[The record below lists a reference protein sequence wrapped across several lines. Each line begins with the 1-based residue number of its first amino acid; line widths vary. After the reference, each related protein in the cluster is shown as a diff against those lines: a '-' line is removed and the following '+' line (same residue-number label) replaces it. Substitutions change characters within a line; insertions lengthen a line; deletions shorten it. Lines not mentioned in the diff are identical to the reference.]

1 MAIHIFV
8 ICLVVLG
15 LQNIISITIHKKR
28 FSKQV
33 DELQKQ
39 LDEKKEESELV
50 MREMLSNITHDLKT
64 PLTAIRGY
72 AQGILDGVAATPD
85 RMNKYISTI
94 RNKADDMANLVNE
107 LSLFAQIYNKEIE
120 YKKGGV
126 EIDEYISRCMSNL
139 SLDLETRKIDFLYR
153 NDVEKGTCLYIDEEK
168 IKRVFYNVI
177 GNAYKYIDKDLG
189 MIFLHIEDAGKM
201 VWVRITVAYCYEN
214 TTIRIDAHRK
224 RGDVEIIFQNEGKK
238 IPGAKLQTIFEKF
251 YRVDNSRSTGTGG
264 AGLGLAIA
272 KKIIED
278 HGGQIYAE
286 SEKGKGTKI
295 SFSLPKK
302 VDEKKKI

>member
-189 MIFLHIEDAGKM
+189 MIFLHIEDAGK
-201 VWVRITVAYCYEN
+201 
-214 TTIRIDAHRK
+214 
-224 RGDVEIIFQNEGKK
+224 
-238 IPGAKLQTIFEKF
+238 IFERF
-251 YRVDNSRSTGTGG
+251 YRTDSSRNSKTGG
-264 AGLGLAIA
+264 TGLGLAIA

>member
-201 VWVRITVAYCYEN
+201 VWVRITDNGSGIEK
-214 TTIRIDAHRK
+214 D
-224 RGDVEIIFQNEGKK
+224 EL
-238 IPGAKLQTIFEKF
+238 PLIFERF
-251 YRVDNSRSTGTGG
+251 YRTDSSRNSKTGG
-264 AGLGLAIA
+264 TGLGLAIA
-272 KKIIED
+272 KEIVELHD
-278 HGGQIYAE
+278 GQIMAK
-286 SEKGKGTKI
+286 SDDLHTQFI
-295 SFSLPKK
+295 VTLP
-302 VDEKKKI
+302 

>member
-8 ICLVVLG
+8 ICLFVLG

-50 MREMLSNITHDLKT
+50 LREMLSNITHDLKT

-126 EIDEYISRCMSNL
+126 EIG
-139 SLDLETRKIDFLYR
+139 ETKETLY
-153 NDVEKGTCLYIDEEK
+153 Y
-168 IKRVFYNVI
+168 
-177 GNAYKYIDKDLG
+177 
-189 MIFLHIEDAGKM
+189 
-201 VWVRITVAYCYEN
+201 
-214 TTIRIDAHRK
+214 
-224 RGDVEIIFQNEGKK
+224 
-238 IPGAKLQTIFEKF
+238 GA
-251 YRVDNSRSTGTGG
+251 
-264 AGLGLAIA
+264 
-272 KKIIED
+272 
-278 HGGQIYAE
+278 
-286 SEKGKGTKI
+286 
-295 SFSLPKK
+295 
-302 VDEKKKI
+302 

>member
-201 VWVRITVAYCYEN
+201 VWVRITDNGSGIEK
-214 TTIRIDAHRK
+214 D
-224 RGDVEIIFQNEGKK
+224 EL
-238 IPGAKLQTIFEKF
+238 PLIFERF
-251 YRVDNSRSTGTGG
+251 YRTDSSRNSKTGG
-264 AGLGLAIA
+264 TGLGLAIA

-286 SEKGKGTKI
+286 SEKAKGTKI

>member
-201 VWVRITVAYCYEN
+201 VWVRITDNGSGIEK
-214 TTIRIDAHRK
+214 D
-224 RGDVEIIFQNEGKK
+224 EL
-238 IPGAKLQTIFEKF
+238 PLIFERF
-251 YRVDNSRSTGTGG
+251 YRTDSSRNSKTGG
-264 AGLGLAIA
+264 TGLGLAIA

-286 SEKGKGTKI
+286 SEKEKGTKI

>member
-1 MAIHIFV
+1 MAIHIFI

-201 VWVRITVAYCYEN
+201 VWVRITDNGSGIEK
-214 TTIRIDAHRK
+214 D
-224 RGDVEIIFQNEGKK
+224 EL
-238 IPGAKLQTIFEKF
+238 PLIFERF
-251 YRVDNSRSTGTGG
+251 YRTDSSRNSKTGG
-264 AGLGLAIA
+264 TGLGLAIA
-272 KKIIED
+272 KKIIEEVSLAVS
-278 HGGQIYAE
+278 HFYNYATNYQIDDYWQDRIE
-286 SEKGKGTKI
+286 QHLSGLV
-295 SFSLPKK
+295 LPNIG
-302 VDEKKKI
+302 EP

>member
-1 MAIHIFV
+1 MAIYIFV

-201 VWVRITVAYCYEN
+201 VWVRITDNGSGIEK
-214 TTIRIDAHRK
+214 D
-224 RGDVEIIFQNEGKK
+224 EL
-238 IPGAKLQTIFEKF
+238 PLIFERF
-251 YRVDNSRSTGTGG
+251 YRTDSSRNSKTGG
-264 AGLGLAIA
+264 TGLGLAIA

-295 SFSLPKK
+295 YFSLPMK

>member
-201 VWVRITVAYCYEN
+201 VWVRITDNGSGIEK
-214 TTIRIDAHRK
+214 D
-224 RGDVEIIFQNEGKK
+224 EL
-238 IPGAKLQTIFEKF
+238 PLIFERF
-251 YRVDNSRSTGTGG
+251 YRTDSSRNSKTGG
-264 AGLGLAIA
+264 TGLGLAIA

-286 SEKGKGTKI
+286 SEMGKGTKI

>member
-1 MAIHIFV
+1 MRTMAIHIFI

-201 VWVRITVAYCYEN
+201 VWVRITDNGSGIEK
-214 TTIRIDAHRK
+214 D
-224 RGDVEIIFQNEGKK
+224 EL
-238 IPGAKLQTIFEKF
+238 PLIFERF
-251 YRVDNSRSTGTGG
+251 YRTDSSRNSKTGG
-264 AGLGLAIA
+264 TGLGLAIA

-286 SEKGKGTKI
+286 SENGKGTKI

>member
-201 VWVRITVAYCYEN
+201 VWVRITDNGSGIEK
-214 TTIRIDAHRK
+214 D
-224 RGDVEIIFQNEGKK
+224 EL
-238 IPGAKLQTIFEKF
+238 PLIFERF
-251 YRVDNSRSTGTGG
+251 YRVDKSRSKEVGGTG
-264 AGLGLAIA
+264 LTVPEIQKPEEPDLVLRLQ
-272 KKIIED
+272 KR
-278 HGGQIYAE
+278 
-286 SEKGKGTKI
+286 
-295 SFSLPKK
+295 
-302 VDEKKKI
+302 

>member
-1 MAIHIFV
+1 MAIHIFI

-201 VWVRITVAYCYEN
+201 VWVRITDNGSGIEK
-214 TTIRIDAHRK
+214 D
-224 RGDVEIIFQNEGKK
+224 EL
-238 IPGAKLQTIFEKF
+238 PLIFERF
-251 YRVDNSRSTGTGG
+251 YRTDSSRNSKTGG
-264 AGLGLAIA
+264 TGLGLAIA

-286 SEKGKGTKI
+286 SEKRKGTKI

>member
-201 VWVRITVAYCYEN
+201 VWVRITDNGSGIEK
-214 TTIRIDAHRK
+214 D
-224 RGDVEIIFQNEGKK
+224 EL
-238 IPGAKLQTIFEKF
+238 PLIFERF
-251 YRVDNSRSTGTGG
+251 YRTDSSRNSKTGG
-264 AGLGLAIA
+264 TGLGLAIA

-286 SEKGKGTKI
+286 SEKRKGTKI

>member
-1 MAIHIFV
+1 MAIHIFI

-201 VWVRITVAYCYEN
+201 VWVRITDNGSGIEK
-214 TTIRIDAHRK
+214 D
-224 RGDVEIIFQNEGKK
+224 EL
-238 IPGAKLQTIFEKF
+238 PLIFERF
-251 YRVDNSRSTGTGG
+251 YRTDSSRNSKTGG
-264 AGLGLAIA
+264 TGLGLSIV
-272 KKIIED
+272 K
-278 HGGQIYAE
+278 HGVTFLGGILNLV
-286 SEKGKGTKI
+286 SEVDKGTEITVTWTKI

>member
-94 RNKADDMANLVNE
+94 RNKADDMANL
-107 LSLFAQIYNKEIE
+107 
-120 YKKGGV
+120 
-126 EIDEYISRCMSNL
+126 
-139 SLDLETRKIDFLYR
+139 
-153 NDVEKGTCLYIDEEK
+153 
-168 IKRVFYNVI
+168 
-177 GNAYKYIDKDLG
+177 
-189 MIFLHIEDAGKM
+189 
-201 VWVRITVAYCYEN
+201 
-214 TTIRIDAHRK
+214 
-224 RGDVEIIFQNEGKK
+224 
-238 IPGAKLQTIFEKF
+238 
-251 YRVDNSRSTGTGG
+251 
-264 AGLGLAIA
+264 
-272 KKIIED
+272 
-278 HGGQIYAE
+278 
-286 SEKGKGTKI
+286 
-295 SFSLPKK
+295 
-302 VDEKKKI
+302 

>member
-201 VWVRITVAYCYEN
+201 VWVRITDNGSGIEK
-214 TTIRIDAHRK
+214 D
-224 RGDVEIIFQNEGKK
+224 EL
-238 IPGAKLQTIFEKF
+238 PLIFERF
-251 YRVDNSRSTGTGG
+251 YRVDKSRSKATGG
-264 AGLGLAIA
+264 TGLGLAIV
-272 KKIIED
+272 KHIVTQ
-278 HGGQIYAE
+278 HGAELNLE
-286 SEKGKGTKI
+286 SEPGKGTTI
-295 SFSLPKK
+295 TILFENA
-302 VDEKKKI
+302 EKSVTM

>member
-1 MAIHIFV
+1 MAIHIFI

-139 SLDLETRKIDFLYR
+139 SLDLEARKIDFLYR

-201 VWVRITVAYCYEN
+201 VWVRITDNGSGIEK
-214 TTIRIDAHRK
+214 D
-224 RGDVEIIFQNEGKK
+224 EL
-238 IPGAKLQTIFEKF
+238 PLIFERF
-251 YRVDNSRSTGTGG
+251 YRTDSSRNSKTGG
-264 AGLGLAIA
+264 TGLGLAIA

-286 SEKGKGTKI
+286 RDENFFFFAKESRRKEKNMI
-295 SFSLPKK
+295 A
-302 VDEKKKI
+302 

>member
-201 VWVRITVAYCYEN
+201 VWVRITDNGSGIEK
-214 TTIRIDAHRK
+214 D
-224 RGDVEIIFQNEGKK
+224 EL
-238 IPGAKLQTIFEKF
+238 PLIFERF
-251 YRVDNSRSTGTGG
+251 YRTDSSRNSKTGG
-264 AGLGLAIA
+264 TGLGLAIA
-272 KKIIED
+272 QSFTELQ
-278 HGGQIYAE
+278 GGEFKVETDADLFKVTIT
-286 SEKGKGTKI
+286 KGKGTKI